1 MDTPPAIDRS
11 LASPALSE
19 ATRRAYRVDLEQFA
33 SWLEAHTT
41 SVNAV
46 DAGGLAAYTAELG
59 SARAGRNPRRLAPA
73 TIARKL
79 AAPRALLGLT
89 LRRARGPAARPAP
102 PPPAATAKAAPEA
115 TQGRQDRRRADRPRL
130 RRPASDQ
137 KPRPRGARLL

>member
-79 AAPRALLGLT
+79 AAVRAFLRFTLGDARVAGARLSP
-89 LRRARGPAARPAP
+89 RRAR
-102 PPPAATAKAAPEA
+102 
-115 TQGRQDRRRADRPRL
+115 
-130 RRPASDQ
+130 
-137 KPRPRGARLL
+137 